1 MHRNRKQIYWFVVV
15 LTVFFIVFCSISLV
29 NHYLFRTYALDLGM
43 FNQALRNVAQLQKP
57 TFTLGIAG
65 EEIPFLATHFSPI
78 IFLFTPLYF
87 IFGNYTLLIV
97 QIVAILFG
105 GAGIFL
111 YSKHRMNSDNVTP
124 IVSLIHFLSMWG
136 IYSALTY
143 DFHSNVLGAMLVP
156 WLFLFYERKQYK
168 HAFIVVILAI
178 LTFETMTIWFAF
190 IIATL
195 AISSYNRKKLV
206 QVDIPLFAFCV
217 LSAIIIIWVAMPLL
231 QSTSTNLQF
240 ERYRWLGE
248 TPMQVVLNLILSPIN
263 LFKVLFTNTTSDVAY
278 DYIKLEFHIMVL
290 VSGGILFLL
299 RPRFLFMLIP
309 IYMLKMIPNDYN
321 FWGIN
326 NQYSI
331 EFVPILSIAAI
342 STISEIKINYR
353 LPFAIALAIVTA
365 AATAFTMENRV
376 SKWYDG
382 INTRFYSKQHY
393 QTEFNIKR
401 INEVIRITDG
411 CKAVSASSRLAP
423 HLNARKIYSYPF
435 VKDAEY
441 ILLLPKSNTWP
452 LSADDFKKS
461 IDTLSQS
468 QHFTKV
474 YSDNDLLI
482 FKRNERKAIR

>member
-1 MHRNRKQIYWFVVV
+1 MHWNRKQIYWFVVV

-78 IFLFTPLYF
+78 IFLFAPLYF

-111 YSKHRMNSDNVTP
+111 YSKHRMNSDSVTP
-124 IVSLIHFLSMWG
+124 IVSLIHFLSIWG

-190 IIATL
+190 IIAAL
-195 AISSYNRKKLV
+195 AISSYNRQKLV

-263 LFKVLFTNTTSDVAY
+263 IFKVLFTNTTSDVAY

-309 IYMLKMIPNDYN
+309 IYLQKMIPNDYN

-342 STISEIKINYR
+342 TTISEIKSNFR
-353 LPFAIALAIVTA
+353 LPIAIVLTA
-365 AATAFTMENRV
+365 VTIVATIYTMENRI

-382 INTRFYSKQHY
+382 INTRFYSKEHY
-393 QTEFNIKR
+393 KTEFNVKMINRAIKVANGSR
-401 INEVIRITDG
+401 
-411 CKAVSASSRLAP
+411 AVSASSRLAP
-423 HLNARKIYSYPF
+423 HIKSQRIYHYPI

-441 ILLLPKSNTWP
+441 ILILFKSNSWP
-452 LSADDFKKS
+452 LSCNDFQNS
-461 IDTLSQS
+461 IDTLNQS
-468 QHFTKV
+468 KCFRMI
-474 YSDNDLLI
+474 YSDKDLLI
-482 FKRNERKAIR
+482 YKRNERKAIR